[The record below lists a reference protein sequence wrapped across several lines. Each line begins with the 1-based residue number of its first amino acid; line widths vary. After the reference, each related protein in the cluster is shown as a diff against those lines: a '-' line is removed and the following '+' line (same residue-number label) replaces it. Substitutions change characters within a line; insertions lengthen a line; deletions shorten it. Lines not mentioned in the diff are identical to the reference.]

1 MGTRGHRHRDRSEGG
16 NVSEARARVGRD
28 VHADRARRHHRGRPV
43 ARSAGAAGLA
53 VAGLLLSGCGGSLG
67 IHPGSAAVIG
77 DDTISMDK
85 VNSTTTLYCRAYLPQ
100 LQQQGQKVPMR
111 YLRQFVA
118 GSLAE
123 RVLGQQLADEY
134 AVQPTSD
141 YTSEQAQVEEQFAS
155 APPDVKAAV
164 LDVEGG
170 VPYLQS
176 VEVEIGKKLLSESG
190 SPTTKAKVALQR
202 GQVAAQDWLRSHDA
216 SIDPVLGQDVADGAF
231 TSVYD
236 QTSYAVSPLAAA
248 GVAGADQP
256 ESSYTAALPP
266 SQICG

>member
-1 MGTRGHRHRDRSEGG
+1 
-16 NVSEARARVGRD
+16 VSRARAV
-28 VHADRARRHHRGRPV
+28 
-43 ARSAGAAGLA
+43 STAGLA
-53 VAGLLLSGCGGSLG
+53 VVGLLLTGCGGSLG

-123 RVLGQQLADEY
+123 RDLGQQLADAY
-134 AVQPTSD
+134 AVQPTSE
-141 YTSEQAQVEEQFAS
+141 YATQQAQVAQQFAS
-155 APPDVKAAV
+155 AAPDVKAAV

-170 VPYLQS
+170 GPYLQN
-176 VEVEIGKKLLSESG
+176 VQVEIGKKLLAASG
-190 SPTTKAKVALQR
+190 SPTTQTKVALQR
-202 GQVAAQDWLRSHDA
+202 GQVATQDWLRSHPA
-216 SIDPVLGQDVADGAF
+216 SIDPVFGTSVAGGAF
-231 TSVYD
+231 TSAYD
-236 QTSYAVSPLAAA
+236 QTSYPVSALAAA
-248 GVAGADQP
+248 GVAGANQP
-256 ESSYTAALPP
+256 AASYTSALPP